1 MNDLAD
7 KSFWLEEAGPYNPA
21 PPLQGDLTVDVAIVG
36 GGFTGLSTALHI
48 KERQPGLR
56 VAVLEA
62 GAVGWGASGRNAGF
76 SMTLFGISLG
86 LTIMR
91 WGEQRAREAD
101 EYMVRAVEYTENQI
115 DRLGIDCNYERTGL
129 LQVAANRG
137 QLKLQQH
144 EFKLAS
150 KAGLHETR
158 WLDRDETQ
166 ALVGSPLYVG
176 ARFDPLCALL
186 QPARLV
192 RGLAKAAKAAGVTI
206 YEGTPVTAVHPG
218 PNVRLDT
225 PGGCVTAG
233 KVVLATNA
241 YAAWHKRLRRL
252 QVPMHTYIVLTEP
265 LSDLQLEAI
274 GWRQRVGIE
283 DGRNLLHYYRL
294 TPDNRIL
301 MGGHDAI
308 YYYGNRTGVDRHRRL
323 QRALQRTVRET
334 FPALG
339 DVTFTH
345 HWGGPISATL
355 DLVPAI
361 GHIGPNI
368 VYSLGCMG
376 HGVALTQLNG
386 RTVADLV
393 LETPSELTSAWFVE
407 RKALPIP
414 PEPLRYPVI
423 QSIRGMLRLLDG
435 WDELTS
441 GSPRA
446 TAKSSPSRS

>member
-1 MNDLAD
+1 METLTD
-7 KSFWLEEAGPYNPA
+7 KSFWLEDAGPHHPA
-21 PPLQGDLTVDVAIVG
+21 AALTGDVTVDVAIVG

-48 KERQPGLR
+48 RERDPGLR

-91 WGEQRAREAD
+91 WGKQRAREAD
-101 EYMVRAVEYTENQI
+101 EYMVRAVEYTESQI

-137 QLKLQQH
+137 QLKVQRH
-144 EFKLAS
+144 EFKLAGQ
-150 KAGLHETR
+150 AGLHETR
-158 WLDRDETQ
+158 WLERDEVQ
-166 ALVGSPLYVG
+166 ELVGSPLYVG
-176 ARFDPLCALL
+176 GRFDPLCALL
-186 QPARLV
+186 QPAKLV
-192 RGLAKAAKAAGVTI
+192 RGLAAAARAAGADI
-206 YEGTPVTAVHPG
+206 YEGTPVTAIHPG
-218 PNVRLDT
+218 HKVRLDT
-225 PGGCVTAG
+225 PHGRVTAE

-241 YAAWHKRLRRL
+241 YAAWLRGLRRL

-265 LSDLQLEAI
+265 LSDRQLEAI

-323 QRALQRTVRET
+323 QQALQHTVRET
-334 FPALG
+334 FPQLG
-339 DVTFTH
+339 DVRFTH

-361 GHIGPNI
+361 GRLGPNMY
-368 VYSLGCMG
+368 YSLGCMG

-386 RTVADLV
+386 RTLADLV
-393 LETPSELTSAWFVE
+393 LETPSELTAAWFVN

-414 PEPLRYPVI
+414 PEPLRYPLI
-423 QSIRGMLRLLDG
+423 QGIRNVLRLLDG
-435 WDELTS
+435 WDALTS
-441 GSPRA
+441 GQPRA